1 MSLSGNLKTVAFPDI
16 LQLLASGK
24 KSGILECR
32 TATRQKEV
40 AFKDGNVVY
49 ASSLNS
55 TEDLLGNLLLKRG
68 KISKSDLERA
78 IALHKQTGR
87 QLGTTLI
94 DMNLFDKDEIGQCLK
109 MQIEEIVYNLFS
121 WHEGEFVFH
130 EGTQPRNAP
139 FLIELSTMSVIMEG
153 TRRIDEWLEIQ
164 KVLPPDDMLLCI
176 AKSPKVNREELTIS
190 MDEFRMLALINGD
203 RTVTELIA
211 VSPMGE
217 FVTCR
222 SVYRLIVNNLIEVSG
237 RREAQA
243 PPPEDE
249 EEVLMVILFQLYNRC
264 FYQIR
269 THVEAFLGVDNAR
282 FATFAAQYRNG
293 LMTYFPGVE
302 PDTNMAPTF
311 DKFLALVR
319 QIPEE
324 TRYYTL
330 MSSLDKMLSEQLV
343 YVYQLLG
350 DGPYRDTLS
359 RVKKEIAEPLQL
371 RRELVKRYGL
381 EDAFYTTLKRADK
394 VVRLVRG

>member
-68 KISKSDLERA
+68 KISKADLERA
-78 IALHKQTGR
+78 VTLHKQTGR

-94 DMNLFDKDEIGQCLK
+94 DMNLFDKDEIGLCLK

-121 WHEGEFVFH
+121 WHEGDFVFH
-130 EGTQPRNAP
+130 ENVQPKNAP
-139 FLIELSTMSVIMEG
+139 FVIELSTMSVIMEG

-164 KVLPPDDMLLCI
+164 KVLPPDDILLRI

-190 MDEFRMLALINGD
+190 VDEFRMLALINGD
-203 RTVTELIA
+203 RTVTELIEL
-211 VSPMGE
+211 SPMGE

-222 SVYRLIVNNLIEVSG
+222 SVYRLILNNLIEVCG
-237 RREAQA
+237 RREAQET
-243 PPPEDE
+243 PTEDE
-249 EEVLMVILFQLYNRC
+249 EEVLLSIVFHLYNKC
-264 FYQIR
+264 FQQIR
-269 THVEAFLGVDNAR
+269 TQVESFVGENNAR
-282 FATFAAQYRNG
+282 FNVFASQYRDGILSYFTG
-293 LMTYFPGVE
+293 LD
-302 PDTNMAPTF
+302 PDSGPTPTLA
-311 DKFLALVR
+311 KFLAAVR

-324 TRYYTL
+324 TRFYAL
-330 MSSLDKMLSEQLV
+330 MSNLEKMLSDQLV

-350 DGPYRDTLS
+350 EGAYRDTIT
-359 RVKKEIAEPLQL
+359 RVKKEITEPLQL
-371 RRELVKRYGL
+371 RRELVKRFNL
-381 EDAFYTTLKRADK
+381 EDTFYTTLKRADK